1 MIREDL
7 AFKAPLPQGMSAR
20 LMEKPAFVG
29 EENTLK
35 TRRRRRAREGLKVLP
50 VFFDRSNILGSL
62 DHLQLFAWSSEI
74 YHMDLVR
81 HIMHFLPSLV

>member
-20 LMEKPAFVG
+20 LMENPAFVG

-35 TRRRRRAREGLKVLP
+35 TRRRRAREGLKVLP

-62 DHLQLFAWSSEI
+62 EHL
-74 YHMDLVR
+74 
-81 HIMHFLPSLV
+81 

>member
-35 TRRRRRAREGLKVLP
+35 TRRRRRRAREGLKLLP

-62 DHLQLFAWSSEI
+62 DHLQTQN
-74 YHMDLVR
+74 
-81 HIMHFLPSLV
+81 